1 MAKYP
6 YEMVK
11 EPEKKDVKSV
21 PAKNKKTHQSKKKC
35 WLCRSPLHFKN
46 NFPFIRCYYC
56 KRTGHIKANCRE
68 RKMDSL
74 LKWIKGEKVKKER
87 KKRKKRSK
95 TKKKFQEIY
104 QNRLNQVAFN
114 KGERGYELIWEN
126 TPIGVYDA
134 LGIPPNLDKIRHDDI
149 KWKHIDKVVRFN
161 THHQESQTKRGL
173 SRYML
178 MR

>member
-1 MAKYP
+1 
-6 YEMVK
+6 
-11 EPEKKDVKSV
+11 
-21 PAKNKKTHQSKKKC
+21 
-35 WLCRSPLHFKN
+35 
-46 NFPFIRCYYC
+46 
-56 KRTGHIKANCRE
+56 
-68 RKMDSL
+68 MDSL

-134 LGIPPNLDKIRHDDI
+134 LNIPPNLDKIRHDDI
-149 KWKHIDKVVRFN
+149 KWKHINKVVKFN
-161 THHQESQTKRGL
+161 TLIRNLKLKVGFLNTCG
-173 SRYML
+173 
-178 MR
+178 